1 MGSRLLP
8 LCLAIGALLADAT
21 GLHHIAFYLVLLAV
35 VGAGA
40 AAFVGVGDLL
50 EGTGGIVRAST
61 TGLSLALLVLGSAVR
76 ANAAVGGHVPAL
88 AISAVVAAVL
98 IYSVPALGWF
108 FQPVR
113 AAVPRA
119 SSAHPS

>member
-21 GLHHIAFYLVLLAV
+21 GLHHIAFYIVLLAV
-35 VGAGA
+35 IGAAA

-50 EGTGGIVRAST
+50 EGTGGFVRAAT

-76 ANAAVGGHVPAL
+76 ANATVGGHVPAV
-88 AISAVVAAVL
+88 AISAVLGAV
-98 IYSVPALGWF
+98 IVYSLPALGWF
-108 FQPVR
+108 FQPLR
-113 AAVPRA
+113 AVPSA
-119 SSAHPS
+119 TSSAHPS